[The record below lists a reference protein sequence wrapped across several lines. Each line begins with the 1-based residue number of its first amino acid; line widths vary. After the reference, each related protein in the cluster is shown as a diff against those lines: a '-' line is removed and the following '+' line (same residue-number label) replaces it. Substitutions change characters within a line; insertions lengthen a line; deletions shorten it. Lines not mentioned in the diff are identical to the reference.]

1 VSVELFR
8 IDDRLIHGQ
17 VVVGWG
23 QTLGIAFIVLADD
36 EVRANDWEQELYRMG
51 VPPSVGVIFASV
63 DEAAA
68 RLAEWQADTRRSIVL
83 TGDVASMARLA
94 AKTNGAVRRVNVGGV
109 HYREGRRERLRYVF
123 LTDEEAATLGQL
135 AQSGVDVS
143 AQDVPTGTRVSM
155 TELLK

>member
-1 VSVELFR
+1 MSVELFR

-51 VPPSVGVIFASV
+51 VPPQVGVIFASV

-68 RLAEWQADTRRSIVL
+68 RLGEWQADARPSIVL
-83 TGDVASMARLA
+83 TGDVASMARLVA
-94 AKTNGAVRRVNVGGV
+94 GTNGAVRRVNLGGL
-109 HYREGRRERLRYVF
+109 HYREGRKERLRYVF
-123 LTDEEAATLGQL
+123 LTDEEVAALRQL

-143 AQDVPTGTRVSM
+143 AQDVPTGTRVPLAEM
-155 TELLK
+155 IG